1 MRETDVPVRERF
13 PETANLTDTPF
24 DRAAGSPGRIVARRR
39 VPAAAPTAGPASAA
53 GSSAAPT
60 AGSGS
65 SAGSSAAGGS
75 QGAAAEGVGRPAG
88 ADAWAAVTAGEF
100 ADEVARLAKGLIAVG
115 VEPGDRIALMSRT
128 RYEWT
133 VLDYAIWAA
142 GGVTVPV
149 YETSSPEQLAW
160 ILGDS
165 GARGI
170 FVETA
175 ENRAAVASVRAEL
188 PELSQV
194 SGLEPDDL
202 DRLAGWGAAVT
213 DEQLT
218 ERRRSRRASDLATIV
233 YTSGTT
239 GRPRGC
245 ALTHANFLATARNVV
260 LAGVPEIAADGA
272 STLLF
277 LPLAHVFARLV
288 QVGCVECGMVLA
300 HGTPGSLQKDL
311 GTFQPTFLLAVPRV
325 FEKVY
330 NGAAQ
335 RAEAD
340 GKGRIFAAA
349 ADTAVAY
356 SQALDTGR
364 VPLALKARH
373 RVFDA
378 LVYRKLRAA
387 MGGRLRYAMS
397 GGAALNA
404 RLGHFFRGIGVTIIE
419 GYGLTETTAPIVG
432 NRFTPGGNRIGTVGR
447 PFPGT
452 GLRIADDGEILAR
465 GVSIFEGYWNDPDA
479 TARALD
485 GGWFHTGDLG
495 ELDDDGYLRITGR
508 KKDILVTAGGK
519 NVAPGPLEDL
529 LRAHPLI
536 DQAVVVGDGRKFI
549 GALLTLDEEALPGW
563 LATRGRPV
571 PRLGDGLD
579 LAALRDDP
587 EVRTALDAAVAEA
600 NATVSHAEAIKKYRV
615 LDRALTEAG
624 GHLTPSLKVRRHI
637 VTAAFATDIEALYT

>member
-13 PETANLTDTPF
+13 PETANLTDAPF
-24 DRAAGSPGRIVARRR
+24 TRAARTPTAIVARRR
-39 VPAAAPTAGPASAA
+39 VPAPP
-53 GSSAAPT
+53 
-60 AGSGS
+60 GSGDGARS
-65 SAGSSAAGGS
+65 VGVFSAVDG
-75 QGAAAEGVGRPAG
+75 
-88 ADAWAAVTAGEF
+88 DAWSAVTAGEF
-100 ADEVARLAKGLIAVG
+100 AAEVARLAKGLMAMG

-149 YETSSPEQLAW
+149 YETSSAEQVAW

-175 ENRAAVASVRAEL
+175 ENRAAVASVRGRL
-188 PELSQV
+188 PELAQV
-194 SGLEPDDL
+194 SGLERDDL
-202 DRLAGWGAAVT
+202 DRLAAWGAAVS
-213 DEQLT
+213 DEELT
-218 ERRRSRRASDLATIV
+218 ARRRSRRASDPATIV

-245 ALTHANFLATARNVV
+245 ELTHANFLATARNVV
-260 LAGVPEIAADGA
+260 LAGVPEITGDGA

-288 QVGCVECGMVLA
+288 QVGCVECGMVLG
-300 HGTPGSLQKDL
+300 HGTPGTLQDDL
-311 GTFQPTFLLAVPRV
+311 GTFRPTFLLAVPRV

-340 GKGRIFAAA
+340 GKGRIFQTA

-356 SQALDTGR
+356 SRALDAGR
-364 VPLALKARH
+364 VPLALRARH
-373 RVFDA
+373 RAFDA

-397 GGAALNA
+397 GGAALNE
-404 RLGHFFRGIGVTIIE
+404 RLGHFFRGVGVSIIE

-432 NRFTPGGNRIGTVGR
+432 NRFAPGGNRIGTVGR

-452 GLRIADDGEILAR
+452 AVRIAEDGEIQAR
-465 GVSIFEGYWNDPDA
+465 GVSVFRGYWNDPEA
-479 TARALD
+479 TARAFD
-485 GGWFHTGDLG
+485 GGWFRTGDLG
-495 ELDDDGYLRITGR
+495 ELDADGYLKITGR
-508 KKDILVTAGGK
+508 KKDILVTTGGK

-536 DQAVVVGDGRKFI
+536 DQAVVVGDGRKYVA
-549 GALLTLDEEALPGW
+549 ALLTLDEEALPTW
-563 LATRGRPV
+563 LSTRGLPV
-571 PRLGDGLD
+571 PRLAGGLD
-579 LAALRDDP
+579 LAAVRDVP
-587 EVRTALDAAVAEA
+587 EVRAALDAAVAEA
-600 NATVSHAEAIKKYRV
+600 NRTVSHAEAIKKYRV
-615 LDRALTEAG
+615 LDRPLTEAE

-637 VTAAFATDIEALYT
+637 VTKDFAADIEALYA

>member
-13 PETANLTDTPF
+13 PETANLTDAPF
-24 DRAAGSPGRIVARRR
+24 DRAAGDPGRIVARRR
-39 VPAAAPTAGPASAA
+39 VPAA
-53 GSSAAPT
+53 
-60 AGSGS
+60 
-65 SAGSSAAGGS
+65 GGGGETWS
-75 QGAAAEGVGRPAG
+75 
-88 ADAWAAVTAGEF
+88 AVTAGEF
-100 ADEVARLAKGLIAVG
+100 AAEVARLAKGLIAVG
-115 VEPGDRIALMSRT
+115 MEPGDRIAIMART

-142 GGVTVPV
+142 GGVSVPV
-149 YETSSPEQLAW
+149 YETSSAEQVAW

-175 ENRAAVASVRAEL
+175 GNRSAVAAVRGDL
-188 PELSQV
+188 PDLAHV

-202 DRLAGWGAAVT
+202 DRLAAWGAAVS
-213 DEQLT
+213 DEELT
-218 ERRRSRRASDLATIV
+218 ARRRTRRAADLATIV

-245 ALTHANFLATARNVV
+245 ELTHANFLATARNVV
-260 LAGVPEIAADGA
+260 LAGVPEITGDGA

-288 QVGCVECGMVLA
+288 QVACVECGLVLA
-300 HGTPGSLQKDL
+300 HGTPGTLQDDL

-356 SQALDTGR
+356 SHALDAGR
-364 VPLALKARH
+364 VPLALRARH

-387 MGGRLRYAMS
+387 VGGRLRYAMS

-404 RLGHFFRGIGVTIIE
+404 RLGHFFRGVGVSIIE

-447 PFPGT
+447 AFAGT
-452 GLRIADDGEILAR
+452 GIRIAEDGEILAR
-465 GVSIFEGYWNDPDA
+465 GVSVFHGYWNNPEA
-479 TARALD
+479 TRQAMD
-485 GGWFHTGDLG
+485 GSWFRTGDLG

-536 DQAVVVGDGRKFI
+536 DQAVVVGDGRKFV
-549 GALLTLDEEALPGW
+549 GALLTLDEEALPAW
-563 LATRGRPV
+563 LGTRGRPV
-571 PRLGDGLD
+571 PRTGDALD

-587 EVRTALDAAVAEA
+587 EVRAALSAAIADA
-600 NATVSHAEAIKKYRV
+600 NKTVSHAEAIKKYRV
-615 LDRALTEAG
+615 LDRPLTEAD

-637 VTAAFATDIEALYT
+637 VTAEFATDIDALYT